1 MHRYYNLAFDVSG
14 SNGGDAEENNRKPGV
29 DKGYQQK
36 LGHLVETGREA
47 NKPTSVTMQH
57 I

>member
-14 SNGGDAEENNRKPGV
+14 LNGGDAEENNRKLGV